1 MKRHYKQLLTLVM
14 FFVLGTVASVTFADE
29 YQHID
34 NLALRIQQQTRQLK
48 QESFRF
54 RHTPQYRHLVIDL
67 AEMEQ
72 RARHI
77 HDVAHHTTD
86 LHHLERDLSKL
97 DSLMHHVQELFQQ
110 IERSANLGHG
120 HIHGSTQ
127 NARRLMRAIEDS
139 VHHIQADVDRLSR
152 SHHRHYGHGA
162 YRSYNA
168 YPGRSIGFGG
178 FSLNRNGMVI
188 QNGRIGFNFGF

>member
-1 MKRHYKQLLTLVM
+1 MTRRYKQLLTLVM

-77 HDVAHHTTD
+77 HDVAHHSTD

-97 DSLMHHVQELFQQ
+97 DSLLHHVQELFQQ
-110 IERSANLGHG
+110 IEQSAHFGHG
-120 HIHGSTQ
+120 HIHGGTH
-127 NARRLMRAIEDS
+127 NVHRLLHSIEDS

-152 SHHRHYGHGA
+152 VRHRHYGHGA
-162 YRSYNA
+162 YRHYNSHQ
-168 YPGRSIGFGG
+168 GRSIGLGG
-178 FSLNRNGMVI
+178 FSLNRNGIVI
-188 QNGRIGFNFGF
+188 QNGRLGFNFGF